1 MKELK
6 KLSLKEELDREAEII
21 EKEVGKRHDLDDLTV
36 SEEAETALFNKIQ
49 DYEYDKRFKKTVH
62 RSRKKRRILLA
73 VAAVLV
79 LICGSVITGTG
90 SKSYLKVLM
99 ERIVGGEQSTIINVE
114 DMDSQKTEDL
124 DEIQLFYEIREKTG
138 ISPVHFGYIPKKM
151 HLKKYEINR
160 EQGSAVLLYD
170 YNGHTI
176 QYSMYM
182 NDEDSSLGQIATDKL
197 IKKYEVQ
204 SIEGITAQVKIY
216 EIDGQTQNRYI
227 GEFEY
232 QDAQYQII
240 GVMQKEDFE
249 EMIKNLYF
257 IVINA

>member
-6 KLSLKEELDREAEII
+6 KISLKEEIDKEAIQI
-21 EKEVGKRHDLDDLTV
+21 EKEVRDRKDLDDITV
-36 SEEAETALFNKIQ
+36 SEKMETSLFNKIQ
-49 DYEYDKRFKKTVH
+49 DYEYDRRSKTVH
-62 RSRKKRRILLA
+62 RKKKKRYVVLA
-73 VAAVLV
+73 LAAVLV
-79 LICGSVITGTG
+79 LVFGSVMTSVG
-90 SKSYLKVLM
+90 SKSYWKVLW
-99 ERIVGGEQSTIINVE
+99 ERIAGDEDLSYIDVEQMV
-114 DMDSQKTEDL
+114 SQNTDDL
-124 DEIQLFYEIREKTG
+124 DEVQIYKEIWDELGITAVGWGYFPENTYLKEYEIDKEQAKATF
-138 ISPVHFGYIPKKM
+138 I
-151 HLKKYEINR
+151 YEC
-160 EQGSAVLLYD
+160 
-170 YNGHTI
+170 NGEI
-176 QYSMYM
+176 IRYVMYM